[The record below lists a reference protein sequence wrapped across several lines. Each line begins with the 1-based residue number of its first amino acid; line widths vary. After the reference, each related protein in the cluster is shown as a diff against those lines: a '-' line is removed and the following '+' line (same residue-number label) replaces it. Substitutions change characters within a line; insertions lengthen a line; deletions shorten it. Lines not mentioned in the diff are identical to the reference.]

1 MFLQKCK
8 SLHFPT
14 KSVEM
19 PSTDALHYLMYK
31 TTRGALVNLKDNLD
45 ETLQKEFSKISE
57 KGMFT
62 SLLIAKN
69 TNKEKNKNKIYK
81 ETSTPF
87 KICIFSHFTERK
99 Q

>member
-31 TTRGALVNLKDNLD
+31 TTRGAVVNLKDNLD
-45 ETLQKEFSKISE
+45 DTLQKEFSKISE
-57 KGMFT
+57 KG
-62 SLLIAKN
+62 K
-69 TNKEKNKNKIYK
+69 K
-81 ETSTPF
+81 
-87 KICIFSHFTERK
+87 
-99 Q
+99 